1 MCATAVREPIRREPA
16 RAASL
21 AEPARL
27 AAFAATG
34 PVCTACEEDA
44 PCPAC
49 AATGRRG
56 AEPWPGWAQPKLRV
70 QQPADPLEAEADA
83 IAASVTGLAPPRPSP
98 GLRRFAPAAPPD
110 AVAGMLQGGGRPL
123 DPELRSYFEDRLGHD
138 LAAIRLHDGG
148 AAAATAEAMGARA
161 YAVGHDLVFG
171 AGEYRPDAPDGR
183 RLLAHELVHNLQ
195 QGGAPARR
203 ADAPAVS
210 SAPRAVAREPR
221 SLTETVDAHQLSDR
235 DLLFEAEEIRDW
247 LASHSPDEETRAL
260 LAAAIATML
269 EVAVARA
276 GVAPE
281 PMPDVAPAPPR
292 AAEGPEASAGPEIAE
307 GFVGPVPLRP
317 PVTAP
322 PVTAPPGPG
331 LRPLPPLVT
340 PRPPPIPLLVAIFI
354 LVWPN
359 DSIVSGEEERR
370 LLEEARRA
378 QAAREPTAG
387 PAPAPAPGARR
398 HPNQTCDDATLD
410 AMQAAMHAVCDR
422 IPGESCSPKKVSLK
436 KLARR
441 PCSQIRIRILA
452 VRECMR
458 LRQAIQD
465 DCFGGQPDA
474 VHQGVMDELASGLE
488 HCLALERVNC
498 APGHP
503 MADL

>member
-1 MCATAVREPIRREPA
+1 
-16 RAASL
+16 
-21 AEPARL
+21 
-27 AAFAATG
+27 
-34 PVCTACEEDA
+34 
-44 PCPAC
+44 
-49 AATGRRG
+49 
-56 AEPWPGWAQPKLRV
+56 
-70 QQPADPLEAEADA
+70 
-83 IAASVTGLAPPRPSP
+83 
-98 GLRRFAPAAPPD
+98 
-110 AVAGMLQGGGRPL
+110 
-123 DPELRSYFEDRLGHD
+123 
-138 LAAIRLHDGG
+138 
-148 AAAATAEAMGARA
+148 
-161 YAVGHDLVFG
+161 
-171 AGEYRPDAPDGR
+171 
-183 RLLAHELVHNLQ
+183 
-195 QGGAPARR
+195 
-203 ADAPAVS
+203 
-210 SAPRAVAREPR
+210 
-221 SLTETVDAHQLSDR
+221 
-235 DLLFEAEEIRDW
+235 
-247 LASHSPDEETRAL
+247 
-260 LAAAIATML
+260 
-269 EVAVARA
+269 
-276 GVAPE
+276 
-281 PMPDVAPAPPR
+281 MPDVAPAPPR
-292 AAEGPEASAGPEIAE
+292 AAAGPEASAGPEIAE